1 MRTNFDAQLERL
13 NTELTEMGGLC
24 EAAIMDATNALLDHD
39 FQKAEQAILNDEEI
53 DQKESF
59 IESYCLKMLLRQQPV
74 ARDLRTISAA
84 LKMITDM
91 ERIGDQASDIASI
104 SKEMDFGELNKE
116 IHIAKMASATI
127 KMVTGSVRAFVC
139 GDLKLAYQVM
149 DDDNV
154 VDDLFT
160 TIKNELI
167 QVISRDQTQAGRAL
181 DVLMVSKYYERIG
194 DHAVNLAEWV
204 EFSITG
210 VHKGLEPL
218 AKHGRSLGL

>member
-127 KMVTGSVRAFVC
+127 KMVTDSVRAFVC

>member
-1 MRTNFDAQLERL
+1 MRNKFDAQLERL
-13 NTELTEMGGLC
+13 NAELTEMGNLC
-24 EAAIMDATNALLDHD
+24 EAVIMDATNALLDHD
-39 FQKAEQAILNDEEI
+39 CDMAELAISNDEEI

-74 ARDLRTISAA
+74 AKDLRTISAA

-91 ERIGDQASDIASI
+91 ERIGDQASDIAAI
-104 SKEMDFGELNKE
+104 TQNMDFGQMKKE

-127 KMVTGSVRAFVC
+127 KMVTDSVRAFVEQ
-139 GDLKLAYQVM
+139 DLKLAYKVM

-160 TIKNELI
+160 TVKNELI
-167 QVISRDQTQAGRAL
+167 DVISRDKTQAERAL
-181 DVLMVSKYYERIG
+181 DILMVSKYYERIG

-210 VHKGLEPL
+210 VHKGREPL
-218 AKHGRSLGL
+218 AGKSK

>member
-1 MRTNFDAQLERL
+1 MRNDFDAQLERL
-13 NTELTEMGGLC
+13 NTELTDMGNLC

-39 FQKAEQAILNDEEI
+39 FAMAEQAIANDEEI

-59 IESYCLKMLLRQQPV
+59 IESFCLKMLLRQQPV
-74 ARDLRTISAA
+74 ARDLRVISAA

-91 ERIGDQASDIASI
+91 ERIGDQASDIAAI
-104 SKEMDFGELNKE
+104 TQHIDFGELNKE

-127 KMVTGSVRAFVC
+127 KMVTDSVRAFVC
-139 GDLKLAYQVM
+139 KDLRLAYQVM

-160 TIKNELI
+160 TVKNELI
-167 QVISRDQTQAGRAL
+167 EVIGREKNQSEQAL
-181 DVLMVSKYYERIG
+181 DILMVSKYYERIG
-194 DHAVNLAEWV
+194 DHAVNIAEWV

-210 VHKGLEPL
+210 VHKGREPL
-218 AKHGRSLGL
+218 AGKNRE

>member
-24 EAAIMDATNALLDHD
+24 ETAIMDATNALLDHD

-218 AKHGRSLGL
+218 AKHGRPLGL